1 VPVIFSSIEPGVFNL
16 EAIAAMGEA
25 FDAALKDLQ
34 DTGQP
39 DVVLEI
45 IAQRIVA
52 AATLGERDHYAC
64 GKLRSLGLLANPNE
78 TNLRMRSPRWLA
90 RVHHWRPGQGC
101 RSQACGGEPI
111 QAGRARGR
119 QSLQGRKRRRSQ

>member
-1 VPVIFSSIEPGVFNL
+1 VPVIFSSIEPGVFNP

-52 AATLGERDHYAC
+52 AATLGERDP
-64 GKLRSLGLLANPNE
+64 LR
-78 TNLRMRSPRWLA
+78 LREAALPWLT
-90 RVHHWRPGQGC
+90 RE
-101 RSQACGGEPI
+101 SE
-111 QAGRARGR
+111 
-119 QSLQGRKRRRSQ
+119 